1 MVDTMTDPRW
11 QRTYGTFGEDPE
23 FIADAAE
30 RLVVG
35 FQGSSEGVQSDG
47 IALTIKHFPGGGAR
61 ENGFD
66 PHYKQGQWNVYQTED
81 SLQRYHLPGF
91 KAAVD
96 NNVSSIMPYYA
107 KPAPGKRASL
117 SMTITAMS

>member
-35 FQGSSEGVQSDG
+35 FQGSSEGVQTDG

-61 ENGFD
+61 EMD
-66 PHYKQGQWNVYQTED
+66 LILTI
-81 SLQRYHLPGF
+81 SR
-91 KAAVD
+91 
-96 NNVSSIMPYYA
+96 VSGMYIRQKTA
-107 KPAPGKRASL
+107 FRD
-117 SMTITAMS
+117 ITCLDLRQQ

>member
-1 MVDTMTDPRW
+1 MEWDAVGMKKGYMYMVDTMTDPRW
-11 QRTYGTFGEDPE
+11 QRTYGTFGEDPA

-35 FQGSSEGVQSDG
+35 FQGSSEGVQTDG

-66 PHYKQGQWNVYQTED
+66 PHYKQGQ
-81 SLQRYHLPGF
+81 
-91 KAAVD
+91 
-96 NNVSSIMPYYA
+96 
-107 KPAPGKRASL
+107 
-117 SMTITAMS
+117 